1 MTHLNIEFSNATIR
15 PTNEEAVKA
24 AVRVADLINAN
35 AYQFFNTLRDTDLH
49 NRVATTAASL
59 KTKYVNFV
67 VLGTGGS
74 SLGGK
79 TLCAL
84 TDNPFKA
91 ATHPLYFI
99 DNVDPHTITQLLSS
113 LNLQE
118 TCFIAISKSGTTAE
132 TMMQTLC
139 VMAALEQQ
147 GLEAKDHFVIITE
160 TKDSPMTRLA
170 EAYHLPTLEHDMK
183 IGGRFSVFSVV
194 GLLPAALGGVDIK
207 ALTQA
212 ALAYLEKFQQ
222 HPHQHAAT
230 LGAQTLYQAMESDMP
245 MTVMM
250 PYVDA
255 LNCFAAW
262 YAQLWAESLG
272 KQGRGSTPVKALG
285 TVDQHSQLQLYYDGP
300 KDKYFTFLIEETAGR
315 GSLPLPSY
323 QDEAL
328 TYLAGRSMGDLM
340 AAEAQATVDSLEKA
354 GCPLRC
360 IRFNKLNEAVMGELL
375 VHFMLETI
383 LTAERMGV
391 DAFNQ
396 PGVED
401 SKIRTKEY
409 LQLRQAS

>member
-1 MTHLNIEFSNATIR
+1 MTHLNIEFSSTPSVTEQAAQSATHIA
-15 PTNEEAVKA
+15 E
-24 AVRVADLINAN
+24 LINAN
-35 AYQFFNTLRDTDLH
+35 AYQFFHVLKDTDLH
-49 NRVATTAASL
+49 NLVATTATSL
-59 KTKYVNFV
+59 KSKFVNFV

-84 TDNPFKA
+84 TDNPFKTA
-91 ATHPLYFI
+91 KHPLYFI
-99 DNVDPHTITQLLSS
+99 DNVDPRTITQLLTS

-160 TKDSPMTRLA
+160 AKDSPMTRLA
-170 EAYHLPTLEHDMK
+170 TAYHLPTLEHDMK
-183 IGGRFSVFSVV
+183 IGGRFSVFSIV
-194 GLLPAALGGVDIK
+194 GLLPAALGGVNIK

-212 ALAYLEKFQQ
+212 ALDYLAEFHQ
-222 HPHQHAAT
+222 HPTHHPAT
-230 LGAQTLYQAMESDMP
+230 LGAQALYQAMESDKP

-300 KDKYFTFLIEETAGR
+300 KDKYFTFLIEETAGQ
-315 GSLPLPSY
+315 GSLPLAAY
-323 QDEAL
+323 HDQAL
-328 TYLAGRSMGDLM
+328 TYLAGRTMGDLM
-340 AAEAQATVDSLEKA
+340 AAEAQATVDSLKNA

-360 IRFNKLNEAVMGELL
+360 MRFNGLDEAVMGELL

-383 LTAERMGV
+383 LTAEMMGV

-401 SKIRTKEY
+401 SKVRTKDY
-409 LQLRQAS
+409 LQIRHPS